1 MLCSLIALLDV
12 SKSWNSVTIARWY
25 WICWGESLRVVKN
38 AGNDHLLP
46 KGIQWAIASQAD
58 INTEALSSR
67 LGVVHGAVN
76 PIH

>member
-1 MLCSLIALLDV
+1 M
-12 SKSWNSVTIARWY
+12 
-25 WICWGESLRVVKN
+25 RVVKN